1 MIIPEAPTAGWRI
14 TITSGSYAE
23 SVWTV
28 SRSDSPL
35 STLDPA
41 AFRLMVSADSRL
53 AASSNDELVRVD
65 ASKKTVIT
73 VRPRRVGTFFMSR
86 CITLSKPSGGL
97 QDPVDVGPAQ
107 VGDRDQVPPL
117 AAALGGMW
125 IHSRSSQGWMRTT
138 RSISSTSTSSTLTRS
153 ERAVGRFLPT

>member
-1 MIIPEAPTAGWRI
+1 M
-14 TITSGSYAE
+14 TSGSYAE

-41 AFRLMVSADSRL
+41 AFRLMVSADRRL

-86 CITLSKPSGGL
+86 CITLSKPSAVSRIRSMSARRRSVIEIRCRL
-97 QDPVDVGPAQ
+97 L
-107 VGDRDQVPPL
+107 PL
-117 AAALGGMW
+117 LLGGCG
-125 IHSRSSQGWMRTT
+125 ST
-138 RSISSTSTSSTLTRS
+138 RAPVR
-153 ERAVGRFLPT
+153 GG